1 MGVDLI
7 CYDKDGKMNGHASDH
22 GGTCPEV
29 KKKGKKKGK
38 MPRFK
43 KGPRGDLNKLLGPG
57 SIGEDVSNEMKARKT
72 KKRK

>member
-1 MGVDLI
+1 MQSCLI
-7 CYDKDGKMNGHASDH
+7 
-22 GGTCPEV
+22 
-29 KKKGKKKGK
+29 GKKKGK